1 MSTIKNKVIALITA
15 TFATVLASAADIA
28 DTDSCTLLR
37 PVNSIYSAEVGSASI
52 LDTYLTPIR
61 YTGIYARIGYERM
74 QAMKFAPEKWIMTL
88 GAGVS
93 YANVENRVRN
103 RTMHSLMV
111 DFAWGMLHRWS
122 VTPSL
127 KIAAGGGASF
137 DGGVIYNAANSNNPV
152 SAKINFSV
160 NPMAMAVYNTRIG
173 RLPITF
179 RYQATIPMMGVFFS
193 PDYGESFYEIYVG
206 NRDNLTH
213 FGWWGNR
220 FDMINTVSADLRL
233 GNTVIRLGYRNTIE
247 NSWVCNI
254 NTQMRT
260 HTFTIGIGGDWIS
273 ISPDFNPSAR
283 CRIISALY

>member
-1 MSTIKNKVIALITA
+1 M
-15 TFATVLASAADIA
+15 
-28 DTDSCTLLR
+28 
-37 PVNSIYSAEVGSASI
+37 
-52 LDTYLTPIR
+52 
-61 YTGIYARIGYERM
+61 
-74 QAMKFAPEKWIMTL
+74 
-88 GAGVS
+88 
-93 YANVENRVRN
+93 
-103 RTMHSLMV
+103 
-111 DFAWGMLHRWS
+111 
-122 VTPSL
+122 
-127 KIAAGGGASF
+127 
-137 DGGVIYNAANSNNPV
+137 

-206 NRDNLTH
+206 NRDNLAH

-254 NTQMRT
+254 NTQIRT

>member
-37 PVNSIYSAEVGSASI
+37 PVNSIYSAEVGSASL

-61 YTGIYARIGYERM
+61 YTGINARIGYERM

-127 KIAAGGGASF
+127 KIAAA
-137 DGGVIYNAANSNNPV
+137 
-152 SAKINFSV
+152 
-160 NPMAMAVYNTRIG
+160 
-173 RLPITF
+173 
-179 RYQATIPMMGVFFS
+179 
-193 PDYGESFYEIYVG
+193 
-206 NRDNLTH
+206 
-213 FGWWGNR
+213 
-220 FDMINTVSADLRL
+220 LRL
-233 GNTVIRLGYRNTIE
+233 MVE
-247 NSWVCNI
+247 
-254 NTQMRT
+254 
-260 HTFTIGIGGDWIS
+260 
-273 ISPDFNPSAR
+273 
-283 CRIISALY
+283 